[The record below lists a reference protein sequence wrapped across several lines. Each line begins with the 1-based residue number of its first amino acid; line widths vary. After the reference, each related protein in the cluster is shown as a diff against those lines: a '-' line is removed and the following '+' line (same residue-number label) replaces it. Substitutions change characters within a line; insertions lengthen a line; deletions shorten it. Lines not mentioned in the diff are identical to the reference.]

1 MEEILVELSTIH
13 MMLVMHAGL
22 ELRMLEEDLSRF
34 EGSWAL
40 IKRMKDDTCDKKMT
54 ELGAFG
60 LKKLKRD
67 FTCGLQVKD
76 PLKIKSG
83 C

>member
-1 MEEILVELSTIH
+1 

-40 IKRMKDDTCDKKMT
+40 IKRMKDDTHNEKMT
-54 ELGAFG
+54 QLRAFG

-67 FTCGLQVKD
+67 FACGLQVKD